1 MDYSLLID
9 LALILFG
16 GTVGGILA
24 TKFKQPLVL
33 GYIVSGLFL
42 GSLIPHFRGE
52 SDITTII
59 AEIGVSLLLFT
70 LGLEFSINRLKSV
83 GKPGVL
89 GAIFQIL
96 LVILIFTGILPFI
109 LDIEFNVALY
119 LGGIFALSSTA
130 VVAKMLSD
138 KGDLDSSHGDLIMA
152 WLIVQ
157 DIAVV
162 PLTLILP
169 QIASSGGFDLVPLLL
184 SMAKSL
190 VAIYLLLILGKKT
203 VPYLFKKLALFDN
216 RELLLV
222 SAFMFCLVVSILAN
236 FIGLSFAV
244 GAFLAGLLLSTS
256 AVNHEVFTEI
266 RPLRDMF
273 SSVFFVS
280 LGFLISL
287 GVLYKYFFIALFLA
301 LLVLFVKFLVVL
313 VLVIFF
319 NYHSKLAFLTSIA
332 LFQIGEFSFILAK
345 VGFDADIIP
354 KSIFQVVIASSIIT
368 ILLSPVAYNF
378 APRVYKNFRNFV
390 KQYVPFLYNSI
401 FNIADSDAK
410 MPRPRKVQLK
420 DHMILVG
427 YGRVGGYIGKVLSQ
441 TNISYVVID
450 LHYRTLS
457 ELRKRGIPSIYGD
470 AINRDILMLANISD
484 AKGVIIAIPDI
495 VTNELILNNIRSLN
509 PNAQVIIRAHRPED
523 IARLSIRGV
532 KNIIEP
538 EFEAA
543 LVIAK
548 RILRSANVP
557 STSKIIN
564 KVRKEQKY

>member
-222 SAFMFCLVVSILAN
+222 SAFMFCLVVSLLAN

-287 GVLYKYFFIALFLA
+287 GVLYNYFFIALFLA

-427 YGRVGGYIGKVLSQ
+427 YGRVGGYIGKVLGQ

-470 AINRDILMLANISD
+470 AINRDILKLANISD